1 MTAPR
6 LSALVVARDEAA
18 QLAECLATLAFADE
32 IVVVLDRCTDG
43 SAAMARGFAHRVLEG
58 AWEREGPRRN
68 AGIAACTG
76 DWILEVDADE
86 RVTPALAAAV
96 RRHIGDAAPGHALVP
111 YANVVNGRHVRHG
124 WGASWGVAATAR
136 LFARG
141 CKTWGE
147 ERVHPRVTLHGAAAR
162 LDEPM
167 VHLMAGDVS
176 GLLRR
181 LDRYATLRAQDL
193 REQGR
198 VGSLP
203 GALRRG
209 ASRFLKCYVA
219 RQGWREGALGFL
231 NALCAGLYPVL
242 AHLKA
247 RLDPP
252 GA

>member
-1 MTAPR
+1 LPR

-18 QLAECLATLAFADE
+18 QLAECLATVAFADE

-43 SAAMARGFAHRVLEG
+43 SRAIAEGFAHRILEG

-86 RVTPALAAAV
+86 RVSPALAAAI
-96 RRHIGDAAPGHALVP
+96 RRTIATAPAGPMLIP
-111 YANVVNGRHVRHG
+111 YANIVNGRHVRFG

-136 LFARG
+136 LFAKG
-141 CKTWGE
+141 CKTWGD
-147 ERVHPRVTLHGAAAR
+147 ERVHPRVVLRGAPGR

-167 VHLMAGDVS
+167 VHLVAADVS
-176 GLLRR
+176 ALLRR
-181 LDRYATLRAQDL
+181 LDRYTTLRALDL

-209 ASRFLKCYVA
+209 FSRFLKCYVA

-252 GA
+252 PPA